1 MSEQRGLLGTSIV
14 GFGKPAPKLEIKAG
28 SYFLWLKQ
36 FITWAVTNTCDDVL
50 METSDPIVLQSRHAI
65 SREEIEFRHGPNK
78 EASVRRAFEGITAA
92 FTHNLP
98 LLRKIQDIGSPRL
111 AMAEIRRH
119 YVPSDDLDKQAYL
132 RDYLNAA
139 MVEGGEPAICL
150 RGCILYGRG
159 RDTQDRSR
167 GKPAPT
173 TMGDV

>member
-92 FTHNLP
+92 
-98 LLRKIQDIGSPRL
+98 S
-111 AMAEIRRH
+111 
-119 YVPSDDLDKQAYL
+119 
-132 RDYLNAA
+132 
-139 MVEGGEPAICL
+139 
-150 RGCILYGRG
+150 
-159 RDTQDRSR
+159 
-167 GKPAPT
+167 PT
-173 TMGDV
+173 TCPFCARSKTLAALDSRWQKFDGITSRAMT